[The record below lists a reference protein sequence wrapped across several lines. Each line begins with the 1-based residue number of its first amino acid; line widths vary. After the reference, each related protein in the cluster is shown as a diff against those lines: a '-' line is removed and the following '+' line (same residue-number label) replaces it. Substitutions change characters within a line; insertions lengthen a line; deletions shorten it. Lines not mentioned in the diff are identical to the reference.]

1 MPSNP
6 LVLTMALACGVALIA
21 CAQSVQK
28 PSDAEVDAALRQL
41 LKAEIAA
48 NTDIDDAE
56 RAQWL
61 DAIASATYASGTG
74 CIRRTD
80 ERYTCVPELT
90 IRQPDMGASTKPY
103 TIELV
108 RRDGA
113 WHAQTP

>member
-1 MPSNP
+1 MSSDP
-6 LVLTMALACGVALIA
+6 LVLTMALACSVALIA
-21 CAQSVQK
+21 CAQAVQK
-28 PSDAEVDAALRQL
+28 PSDADVDAALREQ
-41 LKAEIAA
+41 LKAQIVA

-61 DAIASATYASGTG
+61 DAIASATFASGTG

-90 IRQPDMGASTKPY
+90 ITQPDMGASTEPY